1 MRVLTP
7 VKSIRANCLDC
18 CDGSAKVVAYCTCN
32 GYSSTE
38 CIFWPWRFGC
48 RPETARVE
56 FGEAM
61 LTPEQMPGA
70 DVELE
75 TLPLNPR
82 DYRPAKASA

>member
-7 VKSIRANCLDC
+7 VKTIRANCLDC
-18 CDGSAKVVAYCTCN
+18 SGTAKAVAYCTCH
-32 GYSSTE
+32 GADGSRCES
-38 CIFWPWRFGC
+38 WPWRFGC

-61 LTPEQMPGA
+61 LDPKLMPKS

-75 TLPLNPR
+75 SLPTNPR
-82 DYRPAKASA
+82 EYQSTRASA